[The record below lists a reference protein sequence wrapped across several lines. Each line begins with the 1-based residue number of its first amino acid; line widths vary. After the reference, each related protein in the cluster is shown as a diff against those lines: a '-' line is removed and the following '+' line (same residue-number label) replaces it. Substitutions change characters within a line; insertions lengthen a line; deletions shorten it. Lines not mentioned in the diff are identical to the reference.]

1 MAIQANA
8 LPPSLVAE
16 LNEMKRRLAALERK
30 PKLGSVNQPMPF
42 SSYQSPSVEGT
53 VGEDAGP
60 HTLGVINS
68 TGLNQPVVIM
78 QIPFHLPWTSTGTAD
93 VEIRVWVRDLVTG
106 GKTAEFTIDKTSDY
120 APPNNGFTR
129 RLTYSWIHP
138 QPIGFDDANV
148 WKGFVIEYK
157 VLKGVTIDGEW
168 QTVGMGAPHLTT
180 GVPLGTFQEEATNGN
195 PRIDGKLTPTDGG
208 PAQWG

>member
-16 LNEMKRRLAALERK
+16 LQEMQRRITALERK

-53 VGEDAGP
+53 VGDEYT
-60 HTLGVINS
+60 HTLGVINT

-78 QIPFHLPWTSTGTAD
+78 QIPFHLPWTSNGTPD
-93 VEIRVWVRDLVTG
+93 VSVTVWIRDMISG
-106 GKTAEFTIDKTSDY
+106 GKTREFTLDKTSDY
-120 APPNNGFTR
+120 PAPDSGFTR

-138 QPIGFDDANV
+138 QPIGFDDPNV
-148 WKGFVIEYK
+148 WKGFVINYRVNK
-157 VLKGVTIDGEW
+157 RQNIDGESM
-168 QTVGMGAPHLTT
+168 TVGMGAPHLVT
-180 GVPLGTFQEEATNGN
+180 GVPLGTYQEETTDGN
-195 PRIDGKLTPTDGG
+195 PRIDGTLTPTDGG
-208 PAQWG
+208 PATWG